1 VSNDKLR
8 EAVGTHVAK
17 LLKAEREKQKLS
29 LKALA
34 EKAGLARQTIT
45 FIEQEVQSPS
55 FDTMLRIAS
64 ALNVDLAKVIARA
77 QKQASK

>member
-1 VSNDKLR
+1 MSNDKLR
-8 EAVGTHVAK
+8 EAVGSHVAK

-45 FIEQEVQSPS
+45 FIEREVQSPS
-55 FDTMLRIAS
+55 FDTMLRIAH
-64 ALNVDLAKVIARA
+64 ALNVDLAKIIAQA
-77 QKQASK
+77 QKLASK